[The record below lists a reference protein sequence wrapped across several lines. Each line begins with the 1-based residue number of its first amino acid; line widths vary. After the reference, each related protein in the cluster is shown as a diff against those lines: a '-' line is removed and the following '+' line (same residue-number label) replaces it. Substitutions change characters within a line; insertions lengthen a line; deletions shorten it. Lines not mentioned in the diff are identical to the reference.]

1 MKIFFKVTSLMLFIS
16 SVLLSD
22 DKIREVIR
30 STSILKSPNHS
41 VSRDLLEDVYK
52 KRSTNKI
59 FDIGSKVFEKSDFS
73 LYMSLSRVNKI
84 GLKYSF

>member
-1 MKIFFKVTSLMLFIS
+1 
-16 SVLLSD
+16 
-22 DKIREVIR
+22 
-30 STSILKSPNHS
+30 LKSPNHS

-52 KRSTNKI
+52 KRATNKI